1 MSNRTT
7 TGVTVKLPGVAD
19 GVVRDG
25 GWPHDNPAHFEQ
37 YQGGELVKAGRGWR
51 YTVTLSP
58 EVYESL
64 MSYLD
69 SVLGALESMTNE
81 ERGQS
86 GNSEMRALRRVLR

>member
-1 MSNRTT
+1 MHKGT
-7 TGVTVKLPGVAD
+7 TGITITLPGVAD
-19 GVVRDG
+19 QLVADS
-25 GWPHDNPAHFEQ
+25 GWRQDYPDYYEQ
-37 YQGGELVKAGRGWR
+37 YECGQAVRAGRGWR

-58 EVYESL
+58 EVHESL

-69 SVLGALESMTNE
+69 SRLGALESMTNE